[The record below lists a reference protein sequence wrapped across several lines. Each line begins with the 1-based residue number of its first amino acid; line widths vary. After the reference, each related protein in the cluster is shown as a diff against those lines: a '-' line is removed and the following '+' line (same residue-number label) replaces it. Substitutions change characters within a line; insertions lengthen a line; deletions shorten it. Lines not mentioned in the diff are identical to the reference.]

1 MPAALL
7 GIKALSNYG
16 NLLFDAPRFN
26 FNVIS
31 FQLQGTIRNYEAL
44 VIQNLH
50 TS

>member
-1 MPAALL
+1 MPVALL
-7 GIKALSNYG
+7 RIKARSNYG

-26 FNVIS
+26 LDVIF
-31 FQLQGTIRNYEAL
+31 FQLQGTIQSYEAL